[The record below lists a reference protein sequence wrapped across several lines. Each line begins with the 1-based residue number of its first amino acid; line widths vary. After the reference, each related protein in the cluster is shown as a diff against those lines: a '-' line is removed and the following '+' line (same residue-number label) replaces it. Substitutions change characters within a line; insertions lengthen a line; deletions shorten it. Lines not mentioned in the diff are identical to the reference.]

1 MSRSGEMW
9 YLPQTSQKNNQYQN
23 IVQNIIK
30 HIKRCFSS
38 ENEVNPVYISN
49 VHEDDYGS
57 IRTG

>member
-9 YLPQTSQKNNQYQN
+9 YSQKTQNNQN

-57 IRTG
+57 IRNG